1 MASLNVSFS
10 GHWNV
15 ADFGF
20 GIGTGARGVDP
31 RQNLQALDGL
41 LWALMQGAQSGS
53 YQVVTSG
60 TDAVA
65 ANAEVTA
72 TTAGSLG
79 TVINGTT
86 VTTTFS
92 TSQEGTAIQAVADI
106 NANTTVNK
114 WVKATKSGTGK
125 FVVTANIPGA
135 IGNCVSLTV
144 TGTGASATGGGK
156 LASGAGSDGQASAF
170 SLV

>member
-10 GHWNV
+10 GHWDV
-15 ADFGF
+15 GDLGF
-20 GIGTGARGVDP
+20 GIAAGARGADA
-31 RQNLQALDGL
+31 RWNLRALDDFA
-41 LWALMQGAQSGS
+41 WALLQGFQSGS

-65 ANAEVTA
+65 ASAEVTA
-72 TTAGSLG
+72 TTSGNLG

-86 VTTTFS
+86 VTTAFTA
-92 TSQEGTAIQAVADI
+92 SQDGTAAKAVADI

-125 FVVTANIPGA
+125 FVLTANIPGA
-135 IGNCVSLTV
+135 LGNCVSLTV
-144 TGTGASATGGGK
+144 TGTGASATGAGK
-156 LASGAGSDGQASAF
+156 LIGGTGSDSQPAAF